1 MLMLMA
7 ALQAMALGPAP
18 APHAPAVPDDPRYA
32 SCAGAPDMLA
42 KGSHLSWKLPSSD
55 IKGHRKLRDALRASP
70 PPETGPRI
78 LWFANGGDLAT
89 TTFSVVATRDSA
101 GWWRVD
107 GVGST
112 RVWIA
117 DAKPTIMPTIGRTLS
132 EAESREI
139 DALIA
144 DPCLTA
150 QPTFVD
156 DPRIA
161 AGGLYHQLEIEGAG
175 HDWRGGWHGMPT
187 VIEDRITTIL
197 GKH

>member
-1 MLMLMA
+1 MLGLIA
-7 ALQAMALGPAP
+7 TLQAMALVPAP
-18 APHAPAVPDDPRYA
+18 PPHDPAVPDDPRYTT
-32 SCAGAPDMLA
+32 CAGAADVLT
-42 KGSHLSWKLPSSD
+42 KGSHLSWKQPSSD
-55 IKGHRKLRDALRASP
+55 IAEHRKLRDELKAAP

-89 TTFSVVATRDSA
+89 TSFSVVATRDS
-101 GWWRVD
+101 GGLWRVD
-107 GVGST
+107 GVGQS

-117 DAKPTIMPTIGRTLS
+117 DAKPTIMPPIGRTFS
-132 EAESREI
+132 EDESREI

-150 QPTFVD
+150 QPTFLD

-161 AGGLYHQLEIEGAG
+161 AGGLYHQLEIEGSG

-187 VIEDRITTIL
+187 TIEDRITTIL